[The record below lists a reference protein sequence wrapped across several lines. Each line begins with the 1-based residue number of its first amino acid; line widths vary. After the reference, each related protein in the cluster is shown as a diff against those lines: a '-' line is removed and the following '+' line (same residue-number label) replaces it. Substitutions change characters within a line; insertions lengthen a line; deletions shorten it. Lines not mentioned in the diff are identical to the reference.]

1 MSAEPGRFRW
11 ERLNEPLA
19 SAADATLMGIES
31 IWGPG
36 DGPFATALG
45 TGWVL
50 AAQERKFLGFSFT
63 AGPEAKRVIAPEALD
78 PFKQRVREITRQAKG
93 VSMKTTM
100 EELAP
105 YVRGRRSYFRIHGLT
120 GKSPSSPAKTLPP
133 SATSPRAIAPASNP
147 AGQVAED
154 LVERMAAG
162 GVVTGHVLHV
172 FLRSR
177 LRTSRCR

>member
-1 MSAEPGRFRW
+1 MGAFERSRW
-11 ERLNEPLA
+11 R
-19 SAADATLMGIES
+19 DATLMGIES

-36 DGPFATALG
+36 DGPFATALD

-50 AAQERKFLGFSFT
+50 AAQERKFLGFSFA
-63 AGPEAKRVIAPEALD
+63 AGPEVKRVMAPEALD
-78 PFKQRVREITRQAKG
+78 PFKQRGREITRRAKG

-120 GKSPSSPAKTLPP
+120 GKSPFLPGEDPAALRDLAE
-133 SATSPRAIAPASNP
+133 SYRAGFQP

-154 LVERMAAG
+154 LIEPWPPAG
-162 GVVTGHVLHV
+162 
-172 FLRSR
+172 
-177 LRTSRCR
+177 

>member
-1 MSAEPGRFRW
+1 MCGAGAAIFGFTDS
-11 ERLNEPLA
+11 LA
-19 SAADATLMGIES
+19 N
-31 IWGPG
+31 P
-36 DGPFATALG
+36 
-45 TGWVL
+45 
-50 AAQERKFLGFSFT
+50 
-63 AGPEAKRVIAPEALD
+63 
-78 PFKQRVREITRQAKG
+78 
-93 VSMKTTM
+93 
-100 EELAP
+100 
-105 YVRGRRSYFRIHGLT
+105 
-120 GKSPSSPAKTLPP
+120 PSSPAKTLPP